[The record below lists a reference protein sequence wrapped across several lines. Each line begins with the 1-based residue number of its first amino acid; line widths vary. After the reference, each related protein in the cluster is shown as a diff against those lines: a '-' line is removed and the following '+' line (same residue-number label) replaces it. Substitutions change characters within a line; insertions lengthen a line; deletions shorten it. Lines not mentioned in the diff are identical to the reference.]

1 VANKFKLDLRISRSF
16 RVLDR
21 KDRVK
26 LFFVV
31 VLQILMS
38 LLDLL
43 GVMLIGILG
52 IVAVSGL
59 QGAATGNRVNLV
71 LNLINIDNLNF
82 QQQSLVLGSLAA
94 IILVARTLFS
104 IYFMKRILY
113 YLSNKG
119 AQLTSNLIYKVLSQP
134 MLSIQE
140 KSSQEI
146 LYASTV
152 GVQTITLGILGM
164 LAVVI
169 SDGFLLIVM
178 VAGLF
183 LVDPLVALSTF
194 LIFLSAG
201 LLLNNFMHKRAAILG
216 KLSADLNIKS
226 NTKII
231 EVLSSYRESVV
242 RNRRAYYAKSIGDI
256 RHDLANA
263 NAELTFMPNISKYII
278 EGTVIVGTLFI
289 CGIQFALK
297 DAVQAIGILS
307 IFLAAGSRIAP
318 AVLRMQQSFIYIK
331 GNLGLAEPT
340 LNLLDSLSGQ
350 PPKFNWQPGLES
362 VHTGFVGKI
371 EMEKVFVRYPSSD
384 EFALKDVNIKVDFGN
399 VVAIVGPS
407 GAGKTTFVDTLLG
420 IIQPTSGE
428 VHISDLK
435 PLDAIQNWPGAMA
448 YVPQDVSLVNGTILE
463 NLILGFDEESVEL
476 DLINSALEIAQLK
489 DFVKSLPNQ
498 IRTQIGEN
506 GTKLSGGQ
514 RQRIGIA
521 RALLTKPSLLVLDE
535 ATSSL
540 DGETELA
547 ISKAIAELKGNV
559 TVIIIAHRLSTVRD
573 ADQVIYIEDGFILAN
588 GSFDQVRNKISN
600 FDNQAK
606 LMGL

>member
-201 LLLNNFMHKRAAILG
+201 LLLNNFMHKRAATLG

-318 AVLRMQQSFIYIK
+318 AVLRMQQSFIHIK

-547 ISKAIAELKGNV
+547 ISKAIAELKGSV

-588 GSFDQVRNKISN
+588 GSFNQVRNKISN

>member
-1 VANKFKLDLRISRSF
+1 MANKFKLDLRISRSF